1 VCELR
6 PGCGERYARGE
17 QPEKASASSQAISIA
32 VSIVGL
38 GIPELATSP
47 TREDILGTRRGMQSR
62 PPLSTF
68 FDEALPSGNKHPR
81 QWPNLCSSM
90 PRHIAG

>member
-6 PGCGERYARGE
+6 PGCGERYAME
-17 QPEKASASSQAISIA
+17 QQLEKASASSQAISIE
-32 VSIVGL
+32 VSTVGL

-47 TREDILGTRRGMQSR
+47 IREEILGTRWGMQSR
-62 PPLSTF
+62 PPLSTE
-68 FDEALPSGNKHPR
+68 FDEALPSGNKHPG

-90 PRHIAG
+90 PQCVAG

>member
-6 PGCGERYARGE
+6 PGCGERYARGQ
-17 QPEKASASSQAISIA
+17 QPEKASASFQAISID
-32 VSIVGL
+32 VSIVGF

-47 TREDILGTRRGMQSR
+47 IREEILGTRRGMQSR
-62 PPLSTF
+62 PPLSTE

-81 QWPNLCSSM
+81 
-90 PRHIAG
+90 